1 MLHSGRFT
9 FIRNRDKMTE
19 SSAPSACIV
28 LSTAGSPEEAARI
41 SRELV
46 ERGLAACVNRVPGL
60 TSVYRWQGAIEE
72 ASEVLLIIKT
82 SAERVP
88 TLETALRELHSYEV
102 PEFLVLPVPEGSRA
116 YLDWLFAQ
124 IDSKVES

>member
-1 MLHSGRFT
+1 
-9 FIRNRDKMTE
+9 MTE
-19 SSAPSACIV
+19 SSAPSASIV
-28 LSTAGSPEEAARI
+28 LSTAGSPEEAVRI

-46 ERGLAACVNRVPGL
+46 ERGLAACVNRVPGV

-82 SAERVP
+82 SAEEVP
-88 TLETALRELHSYEV
+88 AVEAALRELHSYEV
-102 PEFLVLPVPEGSRA
+102 PEFLVLPVVGGSRS

-124 IDSKVES
+124 VKS